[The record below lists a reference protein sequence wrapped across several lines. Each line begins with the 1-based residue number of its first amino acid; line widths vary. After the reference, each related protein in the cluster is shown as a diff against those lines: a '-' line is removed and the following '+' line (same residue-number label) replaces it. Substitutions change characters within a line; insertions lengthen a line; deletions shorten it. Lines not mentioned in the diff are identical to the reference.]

1 MKVGISYAVELDEIP
16 EEVEKLLRDVEF
28 AFPVSF
34 DSLIGDIHS
43 GEFASV
49 FEKIKSIRKVIL
61 KVDARLED
69 CYTIL
74 AGYLEVQQRLAEQA
88 QVTEATPD
96 EHDPND

>member
-16 EEVEKLLRDVEF
+16 EEVEKLLRDIEF
-28 AFPVSF
+28 VFPVSF

-49 FEKIKSIRKVIL
+49 FEKIKSIRKSIL
-61 KVDARLED
+61 KADTRLED

-74 AGYLEVQQRLAEQA
+74 AGYLKVRDQLAQQAAAPPSEDD
-88 QVTEATPD
+88 T
-96 EHDPND
+96 ND